1 MIAARAGKAALL
13 GAAAAAALSLGVGG
27 ALAHGDAAPR
37 RSEMGAFARDLP
49 QGAAHPRSTAMPE
62 LVRGLGPLSW
72 PGASNDARAQAYFDQ
87 GLNLAWGF
95 NHAEAVRAFR
105 AAQGF
110 DPGCAPCLW
119 AEAWALGPN
128 INMPMDAEAN
138 AAALEALRRARLLT
152 AGQGGLVPGL
162 VEALADRHSA
172 DPAADRAALNLAY
185 ADAMRAL
192 RLRFPE
198 DTELAVL
205 TADALMNLS
214 PWDYWAEGGRTPKGA
229 TAEILGLL
237 ETVLGLRARA
247 AEGPAPRALPQARA
261 DADHIGAIHL
271 YIHMVEASDRPERA
285 SPFARRLGALAPANG
300 HLVHMPSHI
309 WYRTG
314 EWRMSLDANRA
325 AVQADRATIARGG
338 VSRLYEEG
346 YFAHNVHF
354 VLASALMG
362 GDGATA
368 IAAAEELAGLVS
380 SRAAAEVA
388 WTQPIAAAPYVA
400 HARFAEPRAV
410 LALAAPGIVAPFV
423 HAHWHYARGVA
434 LARLERLVE
443 ARRELE
449 AIRAIAGRE
458 EVAALAQAGVPAV
471 ETLGIAAALVEARI
485 ATATGEHDTAAAL
498 FGQAAAAAEAL
509 PYMEPPFWFD
519 PIRPA
524 QAAALLRT
532 GRGADAVAVLRAALL
547 RVPQDGWAA
556 SALLA
561 AARQLGDRALH
572 REAQG
577 LLGRSWFGPRAATF
591 DRR

>member
-1 MIAARAGKAALL
+1 MTTVKAWKAALL
-13 GAAAAAALSLGVGG
+13 AAAAATALGLGTGS
-27 ALAHGDAAPR
+27 ALAHGEAAPR

-62 LVRGLGPLSW
+62 LVRGLGPLTW
-72 PGASNDARAQAYFDQ
+72 PGASADARAQAYFDQ

-105 AAQGF
+105 AAQSF
-110 DPGCAPCLW
+110 DPGCVPCLW

-152 AGQGGLVPGL
+152 AGRGGLVPGL
-162 VEALADRHSA
+162 VEALAQRHSA
-172 DPAADRAALNLAY
+172 DPAADRTALNQAY

-198 DTELAVL
+198 ETGLAVL

-214 PWDYWAEGGRTPKGA
+214 PWDYWADGGRTPKGA

-237 ETVLGLRARA
+237 EAVLGVRPAA
-247 AEGPAPRALPQARA
+247 AEAFAPHLLPQARA
-261 DADHIGAIHL
+261 EEDHIGAIHL

-285 SPFARRLGALAPANG
+285 ARFAQRLGALAPANG

-314 EWRMSLDANRA
+314 EWRMSLEANRA

-338 VSRLYEEG
+338 TSRLYAEG
-346 YFAHNVHF
+346 YFAHNLHF

-362 GDGATA
+362 GDGAA
-368 IAAAEELAGLVS
+368 AVSAAEELAGLVS

-400 HARFAEPRAV
+400 HARFSEPRAV
-410 LALAAPGIVAPFV
+410 LALPAPGIAAPFV

-434 LARLERLVE
+434 LARLERVVE
-443 ARRELE
+443 ARREAE
-449 AIRAIAGRE
+449 AIRAIAGLE
-458 EVAALAQAGVPAV
+458 EVAALAEAGVPAGQ
-471 ETLGIAAALVEARI
+471 TLAIAATLVDARS
-485 ATATGEHDTAAAL
+485 ASATGDHVAAAAL
-498 FGQAAAAAEAL
+498 FERAALAAEAL

-524 QAAALLRT
+524 QAAALLRQ
-532 GRGADAVAVLRAALL
+532 GRGAEAVAVLRAALA

-556 SALLA
+556 SGLLA
-561 AARQLGDRALH
+561 AARQLGDRTLN

-577 LLGRSWFGPRAATF
+577 LLGRSWFGPRAASP
-591 DRR
+591 DRL